1 MHDQL
6 RFDLCC
12 GARALYRAGSSVGI
26 AGHLS
31 INVGENRMLANRFG
45 PSFGTLTPD
54 DVLLLD
60 WDGRVLE
67 GRGAVN
73 ETIRLHGVIHKRN
86 PSIVGVAHTHPP
98 ATVTL
103 GTFRVLPEI
112 WDQEGCLLANDVT
125 IAEEDYSGLAASEDR
140 VSPFADALRTHSAII
155 LPNHGAITTG
165 PSIKV
170 AIFRM
175 LTLEGMAQRHLAVAN
190 AARATGLTPAPIA
203 PGVAAA
209 TRRELETLIA
219 QHGAMDLVWTDLLG
233 KLRASDH
240 DLFVKQE
247 MGV

>member
-1 MHDQL
+1 MNDQL

-12 GARALYRAGSSVGI
+12 GARALYRAGLSVGI

-31 INVGENRMLANRFG
+31 ISIGENRMLANRFG

-54 DVLLLD
+54 DVLVLD
-60 WDGRVLE
+60 WDGNLLE

-103 GTFRVLPEI
+103 GTFRVLPDV

-125 IAEEDYSGLAASEDR
+125 IAEEDYSGLASSEDR
-140 VSPFADALRTHSAII
+140 VSPFAEALKTHSAII
-155 LPNHGAITTG
+155 LPNHGAITSG
-165 PSIKV
+165 ASIKI

-175 LTLEGMAQRHLAVAN
+175 LTLEGMAQRHLAVSA
-190 AARATGLTPAPIA
+190 AARATGLIPKPISPA
-203 PGVAAA
+203 VAAQ
-209 TRRELETLIA
+209 TKQELEAVIA
-219 QHGAMDLVWTDLLG
+219 RHGAIEMIWSDLLG
-233 KLRASDH
+233 KLRTTDA
-240 DLFVKQE
+240 DLFAHQAALV
-247 MGV
+247 